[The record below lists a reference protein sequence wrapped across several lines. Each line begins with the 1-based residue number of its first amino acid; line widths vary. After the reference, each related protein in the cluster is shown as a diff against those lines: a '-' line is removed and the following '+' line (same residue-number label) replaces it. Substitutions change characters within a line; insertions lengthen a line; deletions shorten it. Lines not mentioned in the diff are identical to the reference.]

1 MEELILSG
9 RTIAY
14 TILRKNIKNT
24 YLRVK
29 PEGFVQITTNKKV
42 SKAVLLDFIKRN
54 ETRIQREL
62 DRLNSRKTPNPNEA
76 LVFGKVYPCRR
87 ESGFDAVALSNGE
100 LIVPDLPEEKAK
112 KKAIEG
118 YYGKLIWQEA
128 MRICIAKATVLSE
141 DFSLVGLR
149 FLTQRMKS
157 QFGSCQ
163 PQKKTIKLNTVLGRF
178 DPKYLE
184 AILIHEICH
193 LKVQNHGPKFYQLL
207 LNYVPDY
214 RKLRRELNQLVKTT
228 GV

>member
-9 RTIAY
+9 RQIAY

-29 PEGFVQITTNKKV
+29 PEGFVQITTNKRV
-42 SKAVLLDFIKRN
+42 SNATLLDFIKRN
-54 ETRIQREL
+54 EGRILREL
-62 DRLNSRKTPNPNEA
+62 DRLNSRKIQNPNEA
-76 LVFGKVYPCRR
+76 LIFGKVYPCRTA
-87 ESGFDAVALSNGE
+87 SGLSSVSLSNGE

-112 KKAIEG
+112 KKALEI

-128 MRICIAKATVLSE
+128 MRICIAKASVLSE
-141 DFSLVGLR
+141 HFSLVGLQ

-207 LNYVPDY
+207 LEYVPDY
-214 RKLRRELNQLVKTT
+214 RRLRRELNQMVKTT